1 MLVNRRHFE
10 NNEFLSWSCFH
21 LELQLHVSAF
31 VQKYANV
38 RKTLRKTQFA
48 RKHLRKTWR
57 KALRRKIRRCE
68 WGLRINPLV
77 VFLYWKTVLLNS
89 QKISRK
95 LSFTESDLNK
105 AASETLLKALS
116 VVDIFHR
123 ILIEFR
129 NYFLKEY
136 HQNQNT
142 SSAVFQ
148 QIKTQSLDFILC
160 YLISVDS

>member
-1 MLVNRRHFE
+1 M
-10 NNEFLSWSCFH
+10 
-21 LELQLHVSAF
+21 
-31 VQKYANV
+31 
-38 RKTLRKTQFA
+38 
-48 RKHLRKTWR
+48 
-57 KALRRKIRRCE
+57 
-68 WGLRINPLV
+68 
-77 VFLYWKTVLLNS
+77 FLYWKTVLLNS

-95 LSFTESDLNK
+95 LSFTESDLSK
-105 AASETLLKALS
+105 SESATLLKALS

-148 QIKTQSLDFILC
+148 QIKTQGLDLILC
-160 YLISVDS
+160 YLISLDS